1 MIVFFGIS
9 GSGKG
14 TQAEILA
21 KKLNCPI
28 VTTGDILRRN
38 ADNPDIKAATDA
50 GKLVPDEITLG
61 LLDQELARIEAD
73 KKEFILDGSPRS
85 PRQSQWLDEKVKSG
99 QVKLTALINFK
110 LSSEEAL
117 KRLKLRARHDDTDAS
132 INQRFNFYLTSV
144 IPALEYL
151 KKQGYKLIEVEADQP
166 VEKVAEDIA
175 KALGLPE

>member
-14 TQAEILA
+14 TQAELLA
-21 KKLNCPI
+21 KKLGCPI

-38 ADNPDIKAATDA
+38 GDNPQIKAATDA
-50 GKLVPDEITLG
+50 GQLVPDDITLG
-61 LLDQELARIEAD
+61 LLDAELARIEAD

-85 PRQSQWLDEKVKSG
+85 VRQSQWLDEKIKSG
-99 QVKLTALINFK
+99 QAKLTALVNFK
-110 LSSEEAL
+110 LTSEEAL
-117 KRLKLRARHDDTDAS
+117 KRLKLRARHDDTDQS

-151 KKQGYKLIEVEADQP
+151 KKQGYKLVDIDGNQP
-166 VEKVAEDIA
+166 VEKVAEDIT
-175 KALGLPE
+175 KALGVE

>member
-28 VTTGDILRRN
+28 VTTGDILRQN
-38 ADNPDIKAATDA
+38 ATNPAIKAATDA
-50 GKLVPDEITLG
+50 GQLVPDSITLG

-85 PRQSQWLDEKVKSG
+85 IRQSEWLDQKVKSG

-117 KRLKLRARHDDTDAS
+117 KRLKLRARHDDTDDS

-144 IPALEYL
+144 IPAMEYL
-151 KKQGYKLIEVEADQP
+151 KKQGYKLVDVDGNQS
-166 VEKVAEDIA
+166 VEKVAEDIS
-175 KALGLPE
+175 KSLGLE

>member
-14 TQAEILA
+14 TQAELLA
-21 KKLNCPI
+21 KKLGCPI

-38 ADNPDIKAATDA
+38 GDNPQIKAATDA
-50 GKLVPDEITLG
+50 GQLVPDDITLG
-61 LLDQELARIEAD
+61 LLDAELARIEAD

-85 PRQSQWLDEKVKSG
+85 VRQSQWLDEKIKSG
-99 QVKLTALINFK
+99 QAKLTALVNFK
-110 LSSEEAL
+110 LTSEEAL
-117 KRLKLRARHDDTDAS
+117 KRLKLRARHDDTDQS

-151 KKQGYKLIEVEADQP
+151 KKQGYKLVDIDGNQP

-175 KALGLPE
+175 KALGV

>member
-38 ADNPDIKAATDA
+38 ADNPAIKAATDA
-50 GKLVPDEITLG
+50 GQLVPDDITLG
-61 LLDQELARIEAD
+61 LLDQELSRIKAD
-73 KKEFILDGSPRS
+73 TEEFILDGSPRS
-85 PRQSQWLDEKVKSG
+85 VRQSEWLDQKVKNG

-110 LSSEEAL
+110 LTSEEAQ
-117 KRLKLRARHDDTDAS
+117 KRLKLRARHDDTDDS

-144 IPALEYL
+144 IPAMEYL
-151 KKQGYKLIEVEADQP
+151 VKQGYKLIEIDGNQP
-166 VEKVAEDIA
+166 VEQVAAEIS
-175 KALGLPE
+175 KALGLE